1 MKNASNVL
9 ALFGGTPVC
18 AGSWPPWPVF
28 DDTERRLLSGVLESG
43 KWWFGERVRQF
54 ESEFAAFQGSRYAVT
69 CTNGTTAIEMG
80 LKALGVLPGDEVIVP
95 PYSFVATASAVVTVG
110 AIPVFADIRP
120 DTLCLDPADVA
131 RKITPRTRAIIPVH
145 FGGLPADM
153 DAIMAIAKRHNLC
166 VIEDAAHAHGAEYK
180 GRRVGS
186 IGDMGSFSFQSS
198 KNLTSGEGGFITAND
213 ADLAA
218 RCRSIHNCGRRP
230 GHAWYEHF
238 VISGN
243 FRLSE
248 FQGAILN
255 AQLQRLDEQVRRRE
269 TNGKYLMTKLG
280 SIPGLGLQS
289 YTADCTRHAFHLFS
303 FRIDSDAFG
312 APRPA
317 VLKALEA
324 EGIPNFCG
332 YPDPL
337 YKQPLF
343 LDREFGPFAGC
354 TGIDYAATRCPNC
367 EAICYQQGGWL
378 EQRILLGTQADMDD
392 IVRAFTKVHEHR
404 AALADWARSQ

>member
-1 MKNASNVL
+1 MAQQL
-9 ALFGGTPVC
+9 ALLN
-18 AGSWPPWPVF
+18 GSPIRTAAFPAWPVF
-28 DDTERRLLSGVLESG
+28 GDEEERALIRALRSG
-43 KWWFGERVRQF
+43 KWGKQDGTETTTFERD
-54 ESEFAAFQGSRYAVT
+54 FAKYQGAEHGIAVV
-69 CTNGTTAIEMG
+69 NGTVSLQI
-80 LKALGVLPGDEVIVP
+80 ALMAAGIQAGDEVIVP
-95 PYSFVATASAVVTVG
+95 PYTFLATATAVVT
-110 AIPVFADIRP
+110 ANATPVFADIEL
-120 DTLCLDPADVA
+120 DTLNLSPAA
-131 RKITPRTRAIIPVH
+131 IEAAITPRTRAIIPVH

-186 IGDMGSFSFQSS
+186 IGHMGSFSFQSS

-269 TNGKYLMTKLG
+269 TNGKYLIAKLG

-289 YTADCTRHAFHLFS
+289 YTADCTRHGFHLFS
-303 FRIDSDAFG
+303 FRIDAEAFG

-317 VLKALEA
+317 VLRALEA

-343 LDREFGPFAGC
+343 VKREFGPFAGC
-354 TGIDYAATRCPNC
+354 TGIDYVATNCPNC
-367 EAICYQQGGWL
+367 ETICYQQGGWL

-392 IVRAFTKVHEHR
+392 IVRAFTKVHEQR
-404 AALADWARSQ
+404 ATLADWARSQ